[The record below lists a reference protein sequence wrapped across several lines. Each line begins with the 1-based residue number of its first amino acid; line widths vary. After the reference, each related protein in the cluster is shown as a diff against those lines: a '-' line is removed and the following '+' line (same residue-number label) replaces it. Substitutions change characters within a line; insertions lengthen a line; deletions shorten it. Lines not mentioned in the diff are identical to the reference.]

1 MADPA
6 KQLLAWVNKKL
17 ASLVGFDETQELAEY
32 LTTFTAL
39 PEVVE
44 FLEPFAGNTA
54 QMRRFAA
61 EYVERKRVVD
71 VRSSSLPHCVCSVGC
86 ALLLACPHVVLSCI
100 PHGAC

>member
-71 VRSSSLPHCVCSVGC
+71 VRSSLPHCVCSVGC

-100 PHGAC
+100 PRGVC